1 MKAASA
7 APSFSRLSHKN
18 TSFQNKKSLLPIQ
31 GSKDRNAISAVP
43 PCLPEYSDRLMTAPT
58 RRLPDNAGIASE
70 DTRGIPLSLCPQRPI
85 CCSAFR
91 PALSSAG
98 LSVDALATLLPLQWF
113 KLCYAFYT
121 PNVSVCQALFSA
133 SGGFYSAAEGVK
145 SENEQLEFVEVST
158 RPEQHCHSEPVRTLV
173 WESPSNYGQPIV
185 IQTVLLYR
193 FPEFIHEKWYV

>member
-1 MKAASA
+1 
-7 APSFSRLSHKN
+7 
-18 TSFQNKKSLLPIQ
+18 
-31 GSKDRNAISAVP
+31 
-43 PCLPEYSDRLMTAPT
+43 MTAPT

-98 LSVDALATLLPLQWF
+98 LSVDALAALLPLQWF

-145 SENEQLEFVEVST
+145 SENEKLEFVGLFGQWCAGGCGTRQGLPCVRGAVS
-158 RPEQHCHSEPVRTLV
+158 EAD
-173 WESPSNYGQPIV
+173 
-185 IQTVLLYR
+185 
-193 FPEFIHEKWYV
+193 

>member
-1 MKAASA
+1 MKWDGLVVKAASA

-98 LSVDALATLLPLQWF
+98 LSVDALAALLPLQWF

-145 SENEQLEFVEVST
+145 SENEQLEFGGELGIDSLRRGRVS
-158 RPEQHCHSEPVRTLV
+158 RP
-173 WESPSNYGQPIV
+173 
-185 IQTVLLYR
+185 
-193 FPEFIHEKWYV
+193 FA